1 MEKPGTMPVH
11 RPWFVCHGAKRSL
24 LWLFLWILGIL
35 FSDGFFTGT
44 WEAFGRVFHAI
55 FSPGWLHIMMHALL
69 YAVLG
74 FLLAIWIRPI
84 SAKHF
89 LSLAGVI
96 FLVGCLH
103 ETLQLLTAGTWPGL
117 LPELYDLLVDVSGAA
132 LGMGLWK
139 FWPRRQ
145 VGK

>member
-1 MEKPGTMPVH
+1 MR
-11 RPWFVCHGAKRSL
+11 RPALRTLIL
-24 LWLFLWILGIL
+24 LWLIGIL
-35 FSDGFFTGT
+35 FPMAFLGSL
-44 WEAFGRVFHAI
+44 WPAFGKVFNAV
-55 FSPGWLHIMMHALL
+55 FAPGWMHLLMHALL

>member
-1 MEKPGTMPVH
+1 MR
-11 RPWFVCHGAKRSL
+11 RPALRTLIL
-24 LWLFLWILGIL
+24 LWLIGIL
-35 FSDGFFTGT
+35 FPM
-44 WEAFGRVFHAI
+44 AFLGSLWPALGKVFNAV
-55 FSPGWLHIMMHALL
+55 FAPGWMHLLMHAVL

-74 FLLAIWIRPI
+74 FLLAIGIKPI

-103 ETLQLLTAGTWPGL
+103 KTLQLLAAGIWPGP

-139 FWPRRQ
+139 FWPRRR
-145 VGK
+145 VSM

>member
-1 MEKPGTMPVH
+1 MR
-11 RPWFVCHGAKRSL
+11 RPALQTLIL
-24 LWLFLWILGIL
+24 LWLIGIL
-35 FSDGFFTGT
+35 FPMAFLGNL
-44 WEAFGRVFHAI
+44 WPAFGKVFNAV
-55 FSPGWLHIMMHALL
+55 FAPGWMHLLMHALL

-117 LPELYDLLVDVSGAA
+117 LPELYDLMVDVSGAT